1 MFKNKYGLTILFSCT
16 PLYNKLW
23 FIINHNICMFQTV
36 AIVSAGTSGVDW
48 LRMNPLKSLPS
59 PYKTAVYNFK
69 LTKFCFAFFL
79 GIGLRHCSIFQYF
92 IKFSVIIAL
101 TRLESPYMHGGIC
114 NDRYIIHIQIYFLL
128 SGHLLVQSDIT
139 SLIIVYMKTRFSW
152 VEFNQSETKCEN
164 RSYIW

>member
-1 MFKNKYGLTILFSCT
+1 
-16 PLYNKLW
+16 
-23 FIINHNICMFQTV
+23 MFQTV

-101 TRLESPYMHGGIC
+101 TRLEYMHGGIC
-114 NDRYIIHIQIYFLL
+114 NDR
-128 SGHLLVQSDIT
+128 
-139 SLIIVYMKTRFSW
+139 
-152 VEFNQSETKCEN
+152 
-164 RSYIW
+164 